1 MDDTED
7 LPTSAEFPEF
17 VAATPSQETTTDTAD
32 TSLVDD
38 STANSLI
45 DEAKEKAKLTS
56 KQGTVEAVARKKKYL
71 VIGGGWGGW
80 GVAKALCESDVD
92 ADVTL
97 LDALP
102 DPTGR
107 TPYLSKTGK
116 PVEAGTRGFWKDY
129 PNINKLCHELGL
141 KEDDVFSLYQLV
153 VLFSRGVG
161 SDSTCV
167 FRSETAQTSRPT
179 FPVSVFRASIPTSS
193 LHHLVKYWQRR
204 QLFERIPLQDRAS
217 MVGLLLATVDCLGGD
232 ENVQRQYDRMTCSM
246 NSSYA
251 SVLANGSLK
260 ISFDLPY
267 SLVCS
272 NHPKN

>member
-32 TSLVDD
+32 TLPVDD

-80 GVAKALCESDVD
+80 GAAKALCESDVD

-141 KEDDVFSLYQLV
+141 KEDDVFSPYTNSSFYSPEGLEATAPV
-153 VLFSRGVG
+153 FSEAKLPN
-161 SDSTCV
+161 
-167 FRSETAQTSRPT
+167 FPT
-179 FPVSVFRASIPTSS
+179 YLSCLSFQSKHSHNY

-204 QLFERIPLQDRAS
+204 
-217 MVGLLLATVDCLGGD
+217 
-232 ENVQRQYDRMTCSM
+232 
-246 NSSYA
+246 NSSNEFLY
-251 SVLANGSLK
+251 K
-260 ISFDLPY
+260 IELVWWDCCWRQWIVWVVTKTY
-267 SLVCS
+267 SDNTIV
-272 NHPKN
+272 